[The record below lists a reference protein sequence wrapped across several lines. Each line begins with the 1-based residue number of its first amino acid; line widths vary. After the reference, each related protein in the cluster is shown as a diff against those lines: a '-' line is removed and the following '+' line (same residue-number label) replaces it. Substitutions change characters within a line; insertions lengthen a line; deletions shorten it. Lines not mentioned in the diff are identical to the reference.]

1 MSENQL
7 WNTMRQQMGANKYWR
22 EATRHEDAL
31 QKGIADV
38 SYISTLGQHGW
49 IELKQVNEWPKREST
64 ILRIDHYSDDQRM
77 WLKRKG
83 KAGAFTWLF
92 VKVQRDYMLFDWLQA
107 QHVGKLPKDHLKR
120 AAFGLW
126 ENKMNWHDL
135 GVRLCKETRYQP

>member
-1 MSENQL
+1 MSEGGL
-7 WNTMRQQMGANKYWR
+7 WSTMRQQMGANKCWR

-38 SYISTLGQHGW
+38 SYISMLGQHGW

-83 KAGAFTWLF
+83 KSGAFTWLF
-92 VKVQRDYMLFDWLQA
+92 LKVHRDYMLFDWLQA
-107 QHVGKLPKDHLKR
+107 QYVGKLPKDPLKR
-120 AAFGLW
+120 AACGLW
-126 ENKMNWHDL
+126 EGRMDWEEL
-135 GVRLCKETRYQP
+135 GEKLCKETRYLP